1 MEYRSSRAEGPVE
14 LRSNPDTNS
23 TKRRKVRKGT
33 FSCWECKRRK
43 RRCERDLNATIC
55 LSCQRH
61 GVSCISQEFT
71 KAPLN
76 DCREIGQRVDH
87 VEALVNKLVR
97 QREARPGRRQQSNV
111 SSGQTVADDTTSFM
125 APPTLRSICHERL
138 SRGRSLSGYL
148 FSILPHPATSI
159 VILSSSTLF
168 SSPLQKSQA
177 QESTNSTIV
186 HGEPRVSLQ
195 FTAHPLVLA
204 RRLIQLALCLKQFD
218 ASSSK
223 QLECH
228 LNKSISEASFKYQ
241 EIATR
246 FVLSQDFLVNSLDGV
261 ETLILQSCYHITLG
275 DTRMAW
281 TVQCRAINIA
291 CTIGIQNLAEMG
303 DERAEHIWFRLV
315 YSDRFMALMLGIPFT
330 ITEESSFWE
339 TQRQNSTLSQRLE
352 CLHVA
357 IAGRI
362 VTRNVQIQQYGS
374 PQEASNDCNIR
385 YHDDNETK
393 DIDELLKK
401 SAKLLPPTW
410 WLTSSRTNTN
420 SENDSVEKT
429 AKLLVQLH
437 QYYLIILLHQPY
449 LIRLL
454 TCTHDSDSVEQN
466 TTDSTYS
473 KLATASASHEGLLRY
488 LAIRELHQSPTYRP
502 TDDKMYTCAIALLFA
517 HLDGHTQGSA
527 NVLDH
532 QRNRD
537 LGLISESINMMEKVS
552 TANNDP
558 RGLVLIRILRNFMAL
573 EDAAAEGSTYHT
585 WCDESIQASDD
596 SQESLTEDS
605 ISLSIPYFGKIHIS
619 CRRPSLSQELDIHSV
634 GLGAT
639 MHRSHSGLGHAK
651 NATQPSTRDPTT
663 EDEEARS
670 WFETWIQATPDT
682 EEE

>member
-1 MEYRSSRAEGPVE
+1 MEHGYTRTEGPVE
-14 LRSNPDTNS
+14 SLSNPDINS

-43 RRCERDLNATIC
+43 RRCERYLNATSC

-71 KAPLN
+71 EAPLN

-97 QREARPGRRQQSNV
+97 QREARPGRRQQSDV
-111 SSGQTVADDTTSFM
+111 SSGQTVADDTESFM
-125 APPTLRSICHERL
+125 GLPTLRSICHETL

-168 SSPLQKSQA
+168 SSPLQNSQA

-186 HGEPRVSLQ
+186 HDEPRVSLQ

-228 LNKSISEASFKYQ
+228 LNNSIGNASWNYQ
-241 EIATR
+241 EIASR

-261 ETLILQSCYHITLG
+261 ETLILQSCYYITLG

-281 TVQCRAINIA
+281 TAQCRAIKIA
-291 CTIGIQNLAEMG
+291 RAISIQQQAEMG
-303 DERAEHIWFRLV
+303 NERAEHIWFRLV
-315 YSDRFMALMLGIPFT
+315 YSDRFMALMLGIPFA
-330 ITEESSFWE
+330 ITEKIAFWE
-339 TQRQNSTLSQRLE
+339 TQLQNSTSSQKLE

-362 VTRNVQIQQYGS
+362 VTRNVQIQQSESHREELNGCKIGYS
-374 PQEASNDCNIR
+374 HYS
-385 YHDDNETK
+385 ETK
-393 DIDELLKK
+393 DIDEQLKK
-401 SAKLLPPTW
+401 SAKVLPPTW
-410 WLTSSRTNTN
+410 WLTYSRTKTN
-420 SENDSVEKT
+420 SENNSVERT

-437 QYYLIILLHQPY
+437 QHYLIILLHQPY

-454 TCTHDSDSVEQN
+454 TCTHASDSIEQN
-466 TTDSTYS
+466 AVDFTYS
-473 KLATASASHEGLLRY
+473 KLAVASASHEGLLRY

-502 TDDKMYTCAIALLFA
+502 TDDKMYACAIALLFA
-517 HLDGHTQGSA
+517 HLDGHRHGSA

-537 LGLISESINMMEKVS
+537 LGLISESIDMMEKVS

-558 RGLVLIRILRNFMAL
+558 RGLVLFQILKNFMTI
-573 EDAAAEGSTYHT
+573 EDAAAEGSTYLAWRDKST
-585 WCDESIQASDD
+585 QASDD

-605 ISLSIPYFGKIHIS
+605 LSLWIPYFGKIHIS
-619 CRRPSLSQELDIHSV
+619 CRRPSLPQEQDIRSV

-639 MHRSHSGLGHAK
+639 IQKSHPDLDFTK
-651 NATQPSTRDPTT
+651 NTTQPFTRNQTIQ
-663 EDEEARS
+663 DEEARS
-670 WFETWIQATPDT
+670 WFET
-682 EEE
+682 